1 MNPSSRS
8 FSVTPSALPVKQGP
22 GFSLTAGAPAESSVE
37 SNERLRLEADWWD
50 LREREQ
56 NLRAHEAQLRA
67 MRVLLAWPTI
77 NREGKE
83 AILINCLTCG
93 LIVDVAS
100 ESEGFAVSTNLLF
113 AEKISLHEFWR
124 AGVEH

>member
-1 MNPSSRS
+1 MNPSSPS
-8 FSVTPSALPVKQGP
+8 FSATPSALLVKQGP

-37 SNERLRLEADWWD
+37 SNERLRLEAEWQA
-50 LREREQ
+50 LREREE
-56 NLRAHEAQLRA
+56 NLRAYEAQLRA
-67 MRVLLAWPTI
+67 MRVPLAWPTI

-100 ESEGFAVSTNLLF
+100 ESEGFAMSTKLLF

-124 AGVEH
+124 AWVEH

>member
-1 MNPSSRS
+1 MK
-8 FSVTPSALPVKQGP
+8 T
-22 GFSLTAGAPAESSVE
+22 EW
-37 SNERLRLEADWWD
+37 LRLEVDWWA

-56 NLRAHEAQLRA
+56 NLRAYEAQLRA

-124 AGVEH
+124 AGIED